1 MRPEPIN
8 YVPVSVKRFAC
19 IIRILEQYKYRNQWG
34 RDERQRLAS
43 DIEAL
48 AQSFDFDPGTEA
60 IPMAVD
66 RLREVADWLPGAV
79 GFSPPDLVALLES
92 YRETY

>member
-1 MRPEPIN
+1 
-8 YVPVSVKRFAC
+8 
-19 IIRILEQYKYRNQWG
+19 
-34 RDERQRLAS
+34 
-43 DIEAL
+43 
-48 AQSFDFDPGTEA
+48 
-60 IPMAVD
+60 MAVD

>member
-1 MRPEPIN
+1 MKLEPVH
-8 YVPVSVKRFAC
+8 YVPVSEQRYAR
-19 IIRILEQYKYRNQWG
+19 IIQILKQHPYRNQWG

-48 AQSFDFDPGTEA
+48 AQSFDFDPGTQA

-79 GFSPPDLVALLES
+79 GFSPSDLEALLES

>member
-1 MRPEPIN
+1 MNREPVH
-8 YVPVSVKRFAC
+8 YVPVSVKRFAS
-19 IIRILEQYKYRNQWG
+19 IIRILEQHPYRNQWG

-43 DIEAL
+43 AIEAL

-66 RLREVADWLPGAV
+66 RLREVAGWLPGAV
-79 GFSPPDLVALLES
+79 GFSPPELVALLES